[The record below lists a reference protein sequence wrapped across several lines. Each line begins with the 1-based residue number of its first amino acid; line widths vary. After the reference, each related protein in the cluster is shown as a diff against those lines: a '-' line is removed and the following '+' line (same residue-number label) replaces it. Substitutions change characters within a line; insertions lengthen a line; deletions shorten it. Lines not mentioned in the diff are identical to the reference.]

1 MARKPKS
8 PLART
13 LREIIDVRRLENATF
28 KKAVKEINRLDRIIA
43 EELAAQGKLTSRS
56 GVKLSNIRKRIRA
69 EVNRTFS
76 RINQLVGND
85 TTQVG
90 ILSGEEAQNTL
101 EFAVGS
107 TIARGAAKTTDF
119 VAEGVASNVVQEMV
133 ELQIVEG
140 QPLADWWAQESARTK
155 RKFTRVLNDSLK
167 DGLTLPETVAVFA
180 GGAATKEVRRN
191 SRALIRTAFNQ
202 IANATHMAVY
212 QNNQEVTQSYIYQA
226 VLDGRTS
233 DICISLDNTVYRYDD
248 PARKVPPQHIN
259 CRSWIE
265 PVIEY
270 GRLGI
275 EPPKE
280 SRKAA
285 ARNLSG
291 QSKESA
297 RASGRTT
304 SVPQGTTYEKWLTKQ
319 PKSFQDE
326 VLGNQKA
333 ELWRDG
339 RITLKDLVDK
349 DNKSLTV
356 EQLRAQGRGRR

>member
-28 KKAVKEINRLDRIIA
+28 KKVQKEISRLERIIG
-43 EELAAQGKLTSRS
+43 EEVEGQGKLTARS
-56 GVKLSNIRKRIRA
+56 GVKLANIRKKIRA
-69 EVNRTFS
+69 EVNRSFF

-107 TIARGAAKTTDF
+107 TVAKGAAKTTDF
-119 VAEGVASNVVQEMV
+119 VAEGVATDTVQEMV
-133 ELQIVEG
+133 ALQVVEG
-140 QPLADWWAQESARTK
+140 QPLSDWWAQESARTK
-155 RKFTRVLNDSLK
+155 RKFTKALDTAVKS
-167 DGLTLPETVAVFA
+167 GLTLPETVAVYV
-180 GGAATKEVRRN
+180 GGEATKEVKRN
-191 SRALIRTAFNQ
+191 ARALIRTAFNQ
-202 IANATHMAVY
+202 IANTTHMAVY
-212 QNNQEVTQSYIYQA
+212 ENNQEVTSSYIYQA

-248 PARKVPPQHIN
+248 PARRVPPQHIN

-265 PVIEY
+265 PVIDY
-270 GRLGI
+270 KKLGI
-275 EPPKE
+275 TPPKE

-291 QSKESA
+291 QDKEAA

-304 SVPQGTTYEKWLTKQ
+304 SVPEGTTYEKWLTRQ
-319 PKSFQDE
+319 PKGFQNE

-333 ELWRDG
+333 ELWREG
-339 RITLKDLVDK
+339 KISLKDLVDK
-349 DNKSLTV
+349 DNNTRTV